1 MLVASDHGLCAVVWA
16 HEQSQRVKTERSVEH
31 LNHPILLEASKQL
44 EEYFSAKRKTFD
56 VKLSPEGT
64 SFQLKAWQALSKIP
78 FGQTRSYGE
87 QAQMI
92 GLPKAV
98 RAVGAA
104 NGKNPISI
112 IVPCHRVIG
121 KDGSLTGFG
130 GGLSAKKKLLELE
143 GVVC

>member
-1 MLVASDHGLCAVVWA
+1 MLVASDEGLRAVVWE
-16 HEQSQRVKTERSVEH
+16 HEQSQRIKIERSVEH

-44 EEYFSAKRKTFD
+44 EEYFSAKRRGFHL
-56 VKLSPEGT
+56 KLDPSGT
-64 SFQLKAWQALSKIP
+64 SFQLKAWQALSEIP

-87 QAQMI
+87 QAQMM
-92 GLPKAV
+92 GSPKAV

-121 KDGSLTGFG
+121 KNGSLTGFG
-130 GGLSAKKKLLELE
+130 GGLSAKRKLLELE
-143 GVVC
+143 GIVV